1 MGAARPHRRSGDT
14 PSALSHVSAT
24 PLFSFAPR
32 PWRCAQANW
41 RDLVRPLLEWYTI
54 RTNGAFTRWQES
66 AALWCY
72 YDADPD
78 FGRFQARHLTEAL
91 RDRLKGAGLHV
102 VHSLV
107 KGRVEVRI
115 AGVNK
120 GAVADDVIRAAEKD
134 APVDFVLCIGD
145 DDEDE
150 YMLSATTARAE
161 MIRRDIRRD
170 RHKRRDRTLIATRP
184 QARAGSLG
192 PTSVLRSRLF
202 TVTVGAKPASH
213 AQYLVSNSSEVTH
226 DIHLA
231 LSMMTM

>member
-1 MGAARPHRRSGDT
+1 MDAARPHRRSGDT
-14 PSALSHVSAT
+14 PRLCR
-24 PLFSFAPR
+24 PPPLLLLFSSSQC
-32 PWRCAQANW
+32 PWRCPQANW

-78 FGRFQARHLTEAL
+78 FGRFQARDLAEAL

-161 MIRRDIRRD
+161 FIRRDIRRD
-170 RHKRRDRTLIATRP
+170 RRKRRDRTLIATRP

-226 DIHLA
+226 DIHHA
-231 LSMMTM
+231 LTMMTM